1 MIYLETFCILVC
13 KDELNFSHWLIH
25 SLNGHL
31 LMTTRWVP
39 STVVGSGDER
49 MAETWALFSEAS
61 GETLMYSDYDKAIY
75 NCLLEI

>member
-1 MIYLETFCILVC
+1 
-13 KDELNFSHWLIH
+13 
-25 SLNGHL
+25 
-31 LMTTRWVP
+31 MTTRWVP